1 MTVINETELAHLLK
15 TGSIDIHEVIKVLH
29 YLEVLKSLLELKN
42 VKNLQL
48 DTRLNERQVLEICID
63 TQEAHDSQL
72 DLCPDDQSALTT
84 VLVDA
89 VEDFN
94 VRLDSYTHQIFKQTC
109 THVDAK
115 FANALKSIA
124 KLDEQSLRFGDIDVE
139 LPAVDATIFKNIDVE
154 PPLQGKGKASLLSFD
169 NKILYITPER
179 SSGHKFKR
187 IEVTL
192 TKQQVY
198 DLVEKSFEN
207 SLDGNYVLKRN
218 LDSYE
223 LVSFEVVQMTL
234 DF

>member
-15 TGSIDIHEVIKVLH
+15 TGSIDIHEVIKVLQKVLH

-94 VRLDSYTHQIFKQTC
+94 IRLDTYTEQIFKQTC
-109 THVDAK
+109 TQVDTK

-139 LPAVDATIFKNIDVE
+139 LPPVDATIFKNIDVE
-154 PPLQGKGKASLLSFD
+154 PPLQGKGKA
-169 NKILYITPER
+169 T
-179 SSGHKFKR
+179 
-187 IEVTL
+187 
-192 TKQQVY
+192 
-198 DLVEKSFEN
+198 
-207 SLDGNYVLKRN
+207 
-218 LDSYE
+218 
-223 LVSFEVVQMTL
+223 
-234 DF
+234 